1 MSRTFDDPNH
11 AIDTSIEFDC
21 TPRYR
26 GDIAALLRVAAERGY
41 HTDSAYVSTWD
52 DGPEQTRGMI
62 DVWGWTDDTAAD
74 SQDWRVEVEV
84 EKTA

>member
-26 GDIAALLRVAAERGY
+26 GDLAALLRVAAERGY
-41 HTDSAYVSTWD
+41 HTESVHVSEWD
-52 DGPEQTRGMI
+52 EQTHKLVDLA
-62 DVWGWTDDTAAD
+62 DVWGWTDETPDMSAWCVKVEQTA
-74 SQDWRVEVEV
+74 
-84 EKTA
+84 